1 MYTAYSHYKN
11 NHLDLCFV
19 DVLECVSV
27 CVCLCLSVSVCV
39 CVCVCVRERSCGCAL
54 FSLLFDTSALVARA
68 HITTGEGQL
77 EHATRAGR
85 ACVGK
90 ACDQ

>member
-1 MYTAYSHYKN
+1 MVSSVMYTAYSHYKN

-39 CVCVCVRERSCGCAL
+39 CVCVREVVGVHCFRYCSIQ
-54 FSLLFDTSALVARA
+54 A
-68 HITTGEGQL
+68 H
-77 EHATRAGR
+77 
-85 ACVGK
+85 
-90 ACDQ
+90 